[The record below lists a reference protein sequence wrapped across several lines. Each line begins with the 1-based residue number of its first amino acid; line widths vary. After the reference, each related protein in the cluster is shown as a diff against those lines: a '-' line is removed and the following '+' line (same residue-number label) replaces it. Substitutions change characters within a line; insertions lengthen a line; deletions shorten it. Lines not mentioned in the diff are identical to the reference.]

1 MLQSMYCA
9 GCVRVINGA
18 RTHAFT
24 FFSSAVSGAAAAV
37 GRAARKTG
45 CAPELLLIFFLER
58 LIFPLLKGSWDGPL
72 TWPALEAGGGACS
85 QRLVAAQGR
94 QAPLLRAA
102 ERRRAQC
109 FSVRR
114 GRHQGPTRGGSG
126 CAWLSGVAR
135 VACRVRARRRSCGA
149 ACPRAVRVGA
159 GLARARP
166 DTVSHPLHLGCSFVF
181 SAGIDIGWGVRW
193 RVLQGSGAVCGVRA
207 ARVS

>member
-1 MLQSMYCA
+1 M
-9 GCVRVINGA
+9 
-18 RTHAFT
+18 
-24 FFSSAVSGAAAAV
+24 
-37 GRAARKTG
+37 
-45 CAPELLLIFFLER
+45 IFFLER

-135 VACRVRARRRSCGA
+135 VACRVRAGRRSCGA